1 MKSILVLGAT
11 GNLGAYI
18 SLHFQKLGWRVIA
31 ASRRKDDNGFF
42 ADYDIPYY
50 SVDLKDKNSFNQL
63 PTDIDV
69 VADFAGDLPASMEG
83 YHGEKYIDSIITG
96 TYNVLE
102 WIRMNHI
109 PRIIFPQTLF
119 DVHYLFG
126 SRDPISADAEKRV
139 PIEGDHQMYVI
150 AKIAAVEMI
159 EMYHREFGLERFIV
173 RLSKVYQ
180 YHPNHYTFTDGKK
193 CLINDW
199 FFISKAEKGEPIEI
213 WGDPTRILETCHV
226 EDFLQIIEKCAIAN
240 HDGGIYNI
248 GSGGSSLDERIRT
261 IIDVFAVDGKKS
273 EISYAPEKPL
283 CSQYVLDITKTKNE
297 LGYEPKYNWRDY
309 CVWLKNERKV
319 QRFAKIWGTE
329 EDYSL
334 IENELP

>member
-1 MKSILVLGAT
+1 MKSVLVFGAT
-11 GNLGAYI
+11 GNLGAYVT
-18 SLHFQKLGWRVIA
+18 LHFKKLGWRVIA
-31 ASRRKDDNGFF
+31 ASRRKNDNGFF

-50 SVDLKDKNSFNQL
+50 SVDLTNKDSLDQL

-69 VADFAGDLPASMEG
+69 VADFAGSLPASMEG
-83 YHGEKYIDSIITG
+83 YNGEEYINSIVHG

-102 WIRMNHI
+102 WIRKNHI

-126 SRDPISADAEKRV
+126 SREPISADAEKRV
-139 PIEGDHQMYVI
+139 PLLGDHQMYVI

-159 EMYHREFGLERFIV
+159 EMYHRNYGLERFIV

-199 FFISKAEKGEPIEI
+199 FFIAKAEAGEPIEI

-226 EDFLQIIEKCAIAN
+226 EDFLQIIEKCATAN
-240 HDGGIYNI
+240 HSGGIYNI
-248 GSGGSSLDERIRT
+248 GSGGSSLEERIRT

-273 EISYAPEKPL
+273 SVTYAPEKPL
-283 CSQYVLDITKTKNE
+283 CSQYVLDISKTKKE
-297 LGYEPKYNWRDY
+297 LGYEPRYNWRDY
-309 CVWLKNERKV
+309 CVWLKNERKL

-329 EDYSL
+329 EDY
-334 IENELP
+334 

>member
-18 SLHFQKLGWRVIA
+18 TLHFHKLGWRVIA

-42 ADYDIPYY
+42 ADYGIPYF
-50 SVDLKDKNSFNQL
+50 SVDITDKASFAQL
-63 PTDIDV
+63 PTDIQV
-69 VADFAGDLPASMEG
+69 VANFAGDLPASMSG
-83 YHGEKYIDSIITG
+83 YEAERYINSVIKG
-96 TYNVLE
+96 TFNVLE
-102 WIRMNHI
+102 WMRINHI

-126 SRDPISADAEKRV
+126 SREPISADAEKRV
-139 PIEGDHQMYVI
+139 PLVGDHQMYVI

-159 EMYHREFGLERFIV
+159 EMYHREYGLERFIV

-193 CLINDW
+193 TLINDW

-213 WGDPTRILETCHV
+213 WGDPTRVLETCHV
-226 EDFLQIIEKCAIAN
+226 EDFLQIIEKCATAQ
-240 HDGGIYNI
+240 HEGGIYNI
-248 GSGGSSLDERIRT
+248 GSGGSSLEERIRA
-261 IIDVFAVDGKKS
+261 IIDVFGPEGHKS
-273 EISYAPEKPL
+273 PVTYAPDKPL
-283 CSQYVLDITKTKNE
+283 CSQYILDISKTKRE
-297 LGYEPKYNWRDY
+297 LGYEPRYNWHDY
-309 CVWLKNERKV
+309 CVWLKNERAA

-329 EDYSL
+329 EDYQ
-334 IENELP
+334 

>member
-18 SLHFQKLGWRVIA
+18 TLHFHKLGWRVIA
-31 ASRRKDDNGFF
+31 ASRRKNDNGFF
-42 ADYDIPYY
+42 ADYNIPYY
-50 SVDLKDKNSFNQL
+50 SVDLNDKYSFNQL

-83 YHGEKYIDSIITG
+83 YNGEKYINSIIYG

-102 WIRMNHI
+102 WIRKNQI

-119 DVHYLFG
+119 DVYYLFG
-126 SRDPISADAEKRV
+126 NREPISADAEKRV
-139 PIEGDHQMYVI
+139 PLEGDHQMYVI
-150 AKIAAVEMI
+150 TKIAAVEMI
-159 EMYHREFGLERFIV
+159 EHYHREIGLERFIV

-180 YHPNHYTFTDGKK
+180 YHPNHYTFTNGKK

-226 EDFLQIIEKCAIAN
+226 EDFLQIIEKCATVN
-240 HDGGIYNI
+240 HNGGIYNI
-248 GSGGSSLDERIRT
+248 GSGGSSLEERIRA

-273 EISYAPEKPL
+273 EVSYAPEKPF
-283 CSQYVLDITKTKNE
+283 CSQYVLDITKTKKE
-297 LGYEPKYNWRDY
+297 LGYEPKYSWRDY

-329 EDYSL
+329 EDY
-334 IENELP
+334 

>member
-18 SLHFQKLGWRVIA
+18 TLHFYKLGWRVIA
-31 ASRRKDDNGFF
+31 ASRRKNDNGFF
-42 ADYDIPYY
+42 ADYNIPYY
-50 SVDLKDKNSFNQL
+50 SVDLTDKYSFKQL

-83 YHGEKYIDSIITG
+83 YNGEKYIDSIIKG

-102 WIRMNHI
+102 WIRINNI

-119 DVHYLFG
+119 DIHYLFG
-126 SRDPISADAEKRV
+126 TREPINADAERRV
-139 PIEGDHQMYVI
+139 PLNGDHQMYVI
-150 AKIAAVEMI
+150 AKNAAVEMI
-159 EMYHREFGLERFIV
+159 EQYHREFGLERFIV

-226 EDFLQIIEKCAIAN
+226 EDFLQIIEKCAIVN
-240 HDGGIYNI
+240 HDGGLYNI
-248 GSGGSSLDERIRT
+248 GSGGSSLEERIRA
-261 IIDVFAVDGKKS
+261 IVDVFAHDDKKS
-273 EISYAPEKPL
+273 KVTYAPEKPL
-283 CSQYVLDITKTKNE
+283 CSQYILDITKTKKE
-297 LGYEPKYNWRDY
+297 LGYEPKYSWQDY
-309 CVWLKNERKV
+309 CIWLKNERKI

-329 EDYSL
+329 SDY
-334 IENELP
+334 